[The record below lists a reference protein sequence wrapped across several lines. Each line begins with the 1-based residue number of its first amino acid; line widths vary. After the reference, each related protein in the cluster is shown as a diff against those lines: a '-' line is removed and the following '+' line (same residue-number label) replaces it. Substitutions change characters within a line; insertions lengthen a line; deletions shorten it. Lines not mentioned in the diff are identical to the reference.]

1 MKTDA
6 ILSKRERE
14 VMNLVVLGYS
24 AREIA
29 ERMNVIYQCVANHL
43 QSIYDKT
50 GTKRTL
56 QALVT
61 WYFTQNFGITLNVSE
76 MTRRIGGRDTAVPV
90 LGGGVQYGFRMS
102 RLRNPRRSRGFRV
115 EELIENQTNNTTIW
129 KQITKR

>member
-29 ERMNVIYQCVANHL
+29 
-43 QSIYDKT
+43 D
-50 GTKRTL
+50 
-56 QALVT
+56 

-76 MTRRIGGRDTAVPV
+76 MTRRVGAAVLLCLFSV
-90 LGGGVQYGFRMS
+90 EVFSTDFECR

-115 EELIENQTNNTTIW
+115 EELIEN
-129 KQITKR
+129 

>member
-14 VMNLVVLGYS
+14 VMNLIVLGYS
-24 AREIA
+24 AREISTQ
-29 ERMNVIYQCVANHL
+29 MNVIYQCIANHL

-76 MTRRIGGRDTAVPV
+76 MTRKAGAAILLCLFSVKALDADVECR
-90 LGGGVQYGFRMS
+90 
-102 RLRNPRRSRGFRV
+102 RLQSPRRGREFQV
-115 EELIENQTNNTTIW
+115 EELIEN
-129 KQITKR
+129 

>member
-1 MKTDA
+1 MKTDT

-76 MTRRIGGRDTAVPV
+76 MTRRIGAAVLLCLFSV
-90 LGGGVQYGFRMS
+90 EVFNTDFECR
-102 RLRNPRRSRGFRV
+102 RLRNPRRGRGFRV
-115 EELIENQTNNTTIW
+115 EEPVEN
-129 KQITKR
+129 

>member
-1 MKTDA
+1 MKTDT

-24 AREIA
+24 AKEIA
-29 ERMNVIYQCVANHL
+29 ERMSVIYQCVANHL
-43 QSIYDKT
+43 QNIYDKT

-76 MTRRIGGRDTAVPV
+76 MTRRVGAAILLCLFAVEV
-90 LGGGVQYGFRMS
+90 FSTNVECR
-102 RLRNPRRSRGFRV
+102 RLRSPRRGRGYRV
-115 EELIENQTNNTTIW
+115 EELIEN
-129 KQITKR
+129 

>member
-1 MKTDA
+1 MGAGVAMKTDT

-29 ERMNVIYQCVANHL
+29 DKMSVIYQCVANHL

-61 WYFTQNFGITLNVSE
+61 WYFTVNFGISLNVSE
-76 MTRRIGGRDTAVPV
+76 MTRRIGAAILLCLFSVEVFSTDFECR
-90 LGGGVQYGFRMS
+90 
-102 RLRNPRRSRGFRV
+102 RLRNPRRGREFRV
-115 EELIENQTNNTTIW
+115 EESIEN
-129 KQITKR
+129 

>member
-1 MKTDA
+1 MYLTRGDWPETMKTDTL
-6 ILSKRERE
+6 LSKRERE
-14 VMNLVVLGYS
+14 VVNLVVLGYS

-43 QSIYDKT
+43 QNIYDKT

-76 MTRRIGGRDTAVPV
+76 MTRRLGAMCLLGLFCAFTFSGGDCERT
-90 LGGGVQYGFRMS
+90 
-102 RLRNPRRSRGFRV
+102 LRRATRRVRRNKV
-115 EELIENQTNNTTIW
+115 EFLIEG
-129 KQITKR
+129 

>member
-29 ERMNVIYQCVANHL
+29 ERMNVIYQ
-43 QSIYDKT
+43 
-50 GTKRTL
+50 
-56 QALVT
+56 
-61 WYFTQNFGITLNVSE
+61 TLNVSE
-76 MTRRIGGRDTAVPV
+76 MTRRIGATV
-90 LGGGVQYGFRMS
+90 LLCRFSVEVFSTDFECR

-115 EELIENQTNNTTIW
+115 EELIEN
-129 KQITKR
+129 